1 MQTKAKRLDSR
12 NPLSGWRRGVLL
24 LGAMLSLAPGVTAA
38 VVKSSAGGGVAV
50 QSEPGSGSSTV
61 EVAEAGAGSAKVGR
75 GDRQGI
81 VIKAIEPEGGS
92 EEATWLGVGVE
103 EAPEALSV
111 QLGLKPGEGLVVTVV
126 TEDSPAA
133 KAGLQK
139 NDVLTEFEG
148 QTLVLPAQLRK
159 LVRMRKP
166 GDEVRLVFYRA
177 GRKQEVTATLG
188 QTKLSGLLGEA
199 GDWDRNLL
207 ELRQHW
213 RELPIGEAIR
223 EQLKEL
229 RQSLGRSGFDGDKL
243 GAEIKRSLEEARK
256 ALEKALREA
265 TNAGRSVGPVAGI
278 LRDLAR
284 SGVHLDNQSVVTIK
298 RSANSVATVVKT
310 DESGTYV
317 VIANPAKRLTAHDKE
332 GKLLF
337 EGEIETS
344 EQQAKVPP
352 EIWAK
357 VKPML
362 DQLKPA
368 PKAEDDL

>member
-1 MQTKAKRLDSR
+1 M
-12 NPLSGWRRGVLL
+12 
-24 LGAMLSLAPGVTAA
+24 
-38 VVKSSAGGGVAV
+38 
-50 QSEPGSGSSTV
+50 
-61 EVAEAGAGSAKVGR
+61 
-75 GDRQGI
+75 
-81 VIKAIEPEGGS
+81 
-92 EEATWLGVGVE
+92 
-103 EAPEALSV
+103 
-111 QLGLKPGEGLVVTVV
+111 VTVV

-207 ELRQHW
+207 ELRQRW

-352 EIWAK
+352 EVWAK